1 MKVVY
6 APAYNIDLGV
16 LNRLHP
22 FDGTKFEKVER
33 GIRGST
39 GVEFVAPER
48 PVDDGVIEAF
58 VDPLM
63 KRLIKGKRYILDA
76 LEIPYLPLVPFSL
89 IDRYVLAP
97 MRWAVAGT
105 LQASRLALQERA
117 VCWNLGGGFHHASR
131 QAAEG
136 FCIYNDIGI
145 AYDGLIRSG
154 GLRPEDRILIVDVD
168 AHHGNGNA
176 RVFAETPNV
185 VLADVYNQD
194 IYPATPA
201 TRQRVDLPVPLASG
215 TTGADYL
222 RKLEAMLRKITGT
235 YRLAFVVAGTD
246 VLATDPLGRLKLTV
260 DDCAQ
265 RDRLVVARLREVA
278 DATVVVAG
286 GGYSSESSRAM
297 IAGIE
302 SVAGA

>member
-6 APAYNIDLGV
+6 SPKYNIDLGV

-33 GIRGST
+33 GIRGT
-39 GVEFVAPER
+39 AGVELVAPER
-48 PVDDGVIEAF
+48 PVDDEVIEAF

-63 KRLIKGKRYILDA
+63 KRLIKGKRYILGA
-76 LEIPYLPLVPFSL
+76 LELPYLPVLPFSL
-89 IDRYVLAP
+89 IDRYVLAA

-105 LQASRLALQERA
+105 VLASRLALQERA
-117 VCWNLGGGFHHASR
+117 VCWNVGGGYHHASR
-131 QAAEG
+131 HAAEG

-194 IYPATPA
+194 IYPASPV
-201 TRQRVDLPVPLASG
+201 TRQRVDLPVPLPSG
-215 TTGADYL
+215 TTG
-222 RKLEAMLRKITGT
+222 KEKPIT
-235 YRLAFVVAGTD
+235 
-246 VLATDPLGRLKLTV
+246 
-260 DDCAQ
+260 
-265 RDRLVVARLREVA
+265 
-278 DATVVVAG
+278 
-286 GGYSSESSRAM
+286 
-297 IAGIE
+297 
-302 SVAGA
+302 